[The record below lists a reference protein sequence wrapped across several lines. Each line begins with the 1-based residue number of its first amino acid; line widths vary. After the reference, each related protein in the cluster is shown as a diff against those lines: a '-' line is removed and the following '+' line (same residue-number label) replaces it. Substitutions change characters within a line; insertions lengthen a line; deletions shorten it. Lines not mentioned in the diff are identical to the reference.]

1 MISLMLDHSKFTKM
15 PFWMIQIAKNEVFGH
30 FLELGASDRL
40 QIAYDDYTKWSW
52 QVGCHIAHA
61 GSFKNHKNSF
71 LDDPKCQKRVFD
83 HFLELGLLD
92 RLDTAYYDIRQRYQ
106 IKKSYALK
114 ASPPDIDLSFLIHF
128 GYSINTFITLSIT
141 NRITAFISSSSGV
154 HWSPC
159 LFFSNLVISL
169 PGRVGARWS
178 NFIFSIGRIQLQ

>member
-1 MISLMLDHSKFTKM
+1 MCTIWPSYNSCSIIQKSEKM
-15 PFWMIQIAKNEVFGH
+15 PFWIIQIAKNEVFGH

-40 QIAYDDYTKWSW
+40 QIAYFDYAKWSW
-52 QVGCHIAHA
+52 QVGCHIGHA
-61 GSFKNHKNSF
+61 GSLKNHKICLFGWSKM
-71 LDDPKCQKRVFD
+71 PKKGFFD

-114 ASPPDIDLSFLIHF
+114 ASSPDINLSFLIHF

-159 LFFSNLVISL
+159 LFCITFFRIRCWIWIS
-169 PGRVGARWS
+169 
-178 NFIFSIGRIQLQ
+178 IHI

>member
-1 MISLMLDHSKFTKM
+1 MILTSGLSYRPCWIFQKSQKCLFEWSKEPNKWFLAIFLSYVHRIDFKLHILITLNDLDMWAVMSPKLDHSKITKCLFGWSKM
-15 PFWMIQIAKNEVFGH
+15 PKKGF
-30 FLELGASDRL
+30 
-40 QIAYDDYTKWSW
+40 
-52 QVGCHIAHA
+52 
-61 GSFKNHKNSF
+61 
-71 LDDPKCQKRVFD
+71 FD

-159 LFFSNLVISL
+159 LLFRSFTFPFS
-169 PGRVGARWS
+169 GD
-178 NFIFSIGRIQLQ
+178 